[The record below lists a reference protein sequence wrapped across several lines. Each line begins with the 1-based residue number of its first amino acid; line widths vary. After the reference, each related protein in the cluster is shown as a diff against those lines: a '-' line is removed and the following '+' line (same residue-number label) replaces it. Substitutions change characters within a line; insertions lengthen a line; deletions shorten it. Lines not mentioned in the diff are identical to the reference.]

1 MVELMEL
8 VKLLSFLKDPM
19 VAWLV
24 VGLLIG
30 WNIPQPKI
38 AKALQD
44 RALAALK
51 ALWAYGKSFV
61 KKE

>member
-19 VAWLV
+19 VGWFV
-24 VGLLIG
+24 VGLFVG
-30 WNIPQPKI
+30 WNFPQPAYAKVVQDKAI
-38 AKALQD
+38 AGLKA
-44 RALAALK
+44 ALAF
-51 ALWAYGKSFV
+51 GKKLL